1 MRIGLVN
8 SENQRYKKET
18 KILFGCEFRG
28 ALTAHFTVLMNLRKF
43 SKNFQSLFSRI
54 FFVSLIYF
62 SGFFK
67 PEYKAGS
74 IAEAVKRKQQDNVFM
89 MVIPPPNVTG
99 KLHLGHAL
107 TNAVEDAITRWH
119 RMSGKICLWNPGC
132 DHAGIATQVVVEK
145 KLFKEQKIT
154 RHDLGREKFVE
165 KVWEWKKEYGAAI
178 YDQLKKLGSS
188 VDWDRAVFTMD
199 EKMSKAV
206 TEAFVRLHEDGTI
219 YRSNRIV
226 NWSCALKS
234 AISNIEGKYVPK

>member
-1 MRIGLVN
+1 
-8 SENQRYKKET
+8 
-18 KILFGCEFRG
+18 
-28 ALTAHFTVLMNLRKF
+28 
-43 SKNFQSLFSRI
+43 
-54 FFVSLIYF
+54 
-62 SGFFK
+62 
-67 PEYKAGS
+67 
-74 IAEAVKRKQQDNVFM
+74 
-89 MVIPPPNVTG
+89 
-99 KLHLGHAL
+99 
-107 TNAVEDAITRWH
+107 
-119 RMSGKICLWNPGC
+119 MSGKICLWNPGC

-234 AISNIEGKYVPK
+234 AISNIEGNVPK

>member
-1 MRIGLVN
+1 ML
-8 SENQRYKKET
+8 
-18 KILFGCEFRG
+18 
-28 ALTAHFTVLMNLRKF
+28 
-43 SKNFQSLFSRI
+43 I
-54 FFVSLIYF
+54 FL
-62 SGFFK
+62 GFFK

-145 KLFKEQKIT
+145 KLFKEQNIT
-154 RHDLGREKFVE
+154 RHDLGREKFVK

-199 EKMSKAV
+199 EKMCKAV

-226 NWSCALKS
+226 NWSCTLKS
-234 AISNIEGKYVPK
+234 AISNIEGMYLKQKFVQLIYLISRVFFAWTFYIFWPTLC